1 MQPRYPIYI
10 PSKGRANIEKSWST
24 IACLQKDGVPF
35 RVVVEPQEEDVYR
48 AAFPDAELLVMPFE
62 THARSAVPARNFSRD
77 HATAAGAVR
86 HWTLDDNMG
95 RFTRLYR
102 GERVP
107 CHAGTALA
115 CVEDFTDRYTN
126 IGIAGLNYE
135 MFAPSTTSTPF
146 ILNCHVYSCALI
158 WNEMPYR
165 HRGLYNADTDLCL
178 QVLAGGLCTVA
189 FNVFLVAKRWTL
201 KTPGGNTEVL
211 YAGDGRLAMAR
222 SLERAWPGV
231 VTTKRRF
238 QRAQHVVRGT
248 WRGFDTP
255 LERRTDI
262 DWDALPAVDERG
274 LELRQVRDEIRSP
287 VVRDLLAG
295 YQRDQADRP

>member
-10 PSKGRANIEKSWST
+10 PSKGRHDIEPSWST
-24 IACLQKDGVPF
+24 VHALSKDGVPF
-35 RVVVEPQEEDVYR
+35 HLVVEPQEEDAYR
-48 AAFPDAELLVMPFE
+48 AAFPTADLLVMPEE

-77 HATAAGAVR
+77 HSVAAGAKR

-95 RFTRLYR
+95 RFTRLYK
-102 GERVP
+102 GKRVP
-107 CHAGTALA
+107 CHAGTALR

-126 IGIAGLNYE
+126 IGIAGLSYE
-135 MFAPSTTSTPF
+135 MFAPSTTKTPF

-178 QVLAGGLCTVA
+178 QVLSGGLCTVA
-189 FNVFLVAKRWTL
+189 FNVFLVAKRWTMQM
-201 KTPGGNTEVL
+201 PGGNTEAL
-211 YAGDGRLAMAR
+211 YQGDGRLHMAR

-231 VTTKRRF
+231 VTTKRRY
-238 QRAQHVVRGT
+238 QRAQHVIKGT

-255 LERRTDI
+255 LQRRADI
-262 DWDALPAVDERG
+262 DFDALPTIDEYG
-274 LELRQVRDEIRSP
+274 LELAQVRDEIRSP
-287 VVRDLLAG
+287 VVQRLFSD
-295 YQRDQADRP
+295 YQRDGQ